1 MFTTIGI
8 IIGFAA
14 GWNANEKY
22 DDLKAVASKAMFWKK

>member
-14 GWNANEKY
+14 GWYANEKY